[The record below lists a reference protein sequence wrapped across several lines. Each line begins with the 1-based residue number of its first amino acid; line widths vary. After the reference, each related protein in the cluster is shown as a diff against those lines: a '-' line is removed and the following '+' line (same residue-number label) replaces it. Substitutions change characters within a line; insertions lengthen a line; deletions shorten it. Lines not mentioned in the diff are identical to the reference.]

1 MGVVEEGRMSEQ
13 RFLTG
18 SREQG
23 FLLPPD
29 MREWLPPDHVVWA
42 VCEAVERLDFSRFE
56 AEYRDD
62 CQGRPAYDPRLMATL
77 LLYAYAVGERSSRA
91 IERRC
96 REDVAFRVAAR
107 GLGPDHVTIARFRRR
122 HAEAL
127 IGLFVG
133 VLALCAEAGLVRM
146 GLIAID
152 GTGIRANANKDRVV
166 DASELAEEARRLLA
180 EAEAADGREDALA
193 EEEQTARRGLLP
205 PGFADERERRSR
217 LDAAAQRLANAPTP
231 AAQAP
236 AAEAPPTD
244 GAQQRPPET
253 TKARGRTLASA
264 RRGKRNRTDPDSRI
278 LRTRAGF
285 IQGYNAQV
293 AVGEAHVVLACAVSQ
308 DNGDNRL
315 LEPMVNRTEKTLQ
328 VAQITETPGIYLAD
342 GGYWSGTAVEG
353 LQADGRRL
361 LVKPN
366 GRPRTRGRPGSGP
379 VARMERQLARAPNKR
394 RYRRRQALVEPV
406 ISHLKHLRR
415 LDRLLL
421 RGIAGAELEWTL
433 ACTAHNLTRL
443 ARIQPACA

>member
-1 MGVVEEGRMSEQ
+1 MSEQ

-29 MREWLPPDHVVWA
+29 MREWLPPDHLVWA
-42 VCEAVERLDFSRFE
+42 ICDAVDRLDFSRFE

-62 CQGRPAYDPRLMATL
+62 GQGRPAYDPRLMATL
-77 LLYAYAVGERSSRA
+77 LLHAYSVGERSSRA

-96 REDVAFRVAAR
+96 REDVAFRVAAC
-107 GLGPDHVTIARFRRR
+107 GLQPDHVTIARFRRR

-127 IGLFVG
+127 IGLFGG
-133 VLALCAEAGLVRM
+133 VLVLCAEAGLVRV
-146 GLIAID
+146 GLVAID

-166 DASELAEEARRLLA
+166 DTSELAEEARRLLA
-180 EAEAADGREDALA
+180 EAEAADAREDALA

-205 PGFADERERRSR
+205 PGFANDQERRTR
-217 LDAAAQRLANAPTP
+217 FDAAAQRLANAPPP
-231 AAQAP
+231 AVEAP
-236 AAEAPPTD
+236 AAGD
-244 GAQQRPPET
+244 AQQRQQET
-253 TKARGRTLASA
+253 AQGRGRALANT

-293 AVGEAHVVLACAVSQ
+293 AVGESHLVLACAVSQ

-315 LEPMVNRTEKTLQ
+315 LEPMVSRTEQTLR
-328 VAQITETPGIYLAD
+328 AAGIAATPGVYLAD
-342 GGYWSGTAVEG
+342 GGYWSGAAVEE
-353 LQADGRRL
+353 LQAEGRRL

-366 GRPRTRGRPGSGP
+366 GRPRTRGLPASGP
-379 VARMERQLARAPNKR
+379 VAKMERRLARAPNKR

-406 ISHLKHLRR
+406 IAHLKHLRR

-443 ARIQPACA
+443 ARVPAGGA

>member
-1 MGVVEEGRMSEQ
+1 LLDGVVEGEGGMGEQ
-13 RFLTG
+13 RFLSG
-18 SREQG
+18 SREQV

-29 MREWLPPDHVVWA
+29 MREWLPPDHLVWA

-62 CQGRPAYDPRLMATL
+62 GQGRPAYDPRLMATL

-96 REDVAFRVAAR
+96 REDVGFRVAAC
-107 GLGPDHVTIARFRRR
+107 GLQPDHVTIARFRRR

-127 IGLFVG
+127 IGLFGG

-146 GLIAID
+146 GLVAID

-166 DASELAEEARRLLA
+166 DAGEFAEEAQRMLA
-180 EAEAADGREDALA
+180 EAEAEDAREDELA
-193 EEEQTARRGLLP
+193 VEEQAARRGLLP
-205 PGFADERERRSR
+205 EGFASEQERRAR
-217 LDAAAQRLANAPTP
+217 LDAAAERLANKSQP
-231 AAQAP
+231 AADAP
-236 AAEAPPTD
+236 AAEDAR
-244 GAQQRPPET
+244 QQPET
-253 TKARGRTLASA
+253 AKAHGRALASA

-278 LRTRAGF
+278 LRTRSGF

-293 AVGEAHVVLACAVSQ
+293 AVGESHLVLACAVSQ

-315 LEPMVNRTEKTLQ
+315 LEPMVTRTEQTLKE
-328 VAQITETPGIYLAD
+328 AEIAEAPGIYLAD
-342 GGYWSGTAVEG
+342 GGYWSGAAVEE
-353 LQADGRRL
+353 LQAEGRRL

-366 GRPRTRGRPGSGP
+366 GRPRTRGLPASGP
-379 VARMERQLARAPNKR
+379 VAKMERRLARAPNKR

-406 ISHLKHLRR
+406 ISHVKYLRR

-421 RGIAGAELEWTL
+421 RGLGGAELEWTL

-443 ARIQPACA
+443 ARIQAAGA